1 MVTKNIHTY
10 YKTTTTT
17 KLMFSKLYIFNSLIF
32 FFKLQGAS
40 GCDVGELRSC
50 ITYQGGTISCTF

>member
-32 FFKLQGAS
+32 FSSCKVHL
-40 GCDVGELRSC
+40 DVTLEN
-50 ITYQGGTISCTF
+50 